1 MDELRQAWT
10 QFVEHH
16 KETALLSSIQSLLTW
31 DERTGMPVKAADYRA
46 EQVAYLAGKIH
57 ERRTAPCVG
66 EWLEVLAE
74 GLKSADPHGDQAASV
89 RETKRQFD
97 KQSKLPQRLVEELTR
112 AEVLGQQA
120 WVKARQED
128 DYSAFQPYLETN
140 LKLRREQASAIG
152 YEASPYDVLLD
163 DYEPGENSENLKQV
177 LRGLR
182 EALVPLIAELGEAK
196 DQPVDDFLRQ
206 TYPVERQEQFGTHVA
221 TRLGFDFSRGRLD
234 ITDHPFCTEIGPH
247 DHRIL
252 TRYNPKDFSQ
262 AFYGILHE
270 AGHGIY
276 DQGLRPDQYGLPSGA
291 PISLGI
297 HESQSRLWE
306 NMVGRSLAFW
316 EFFHPVAQEHFPDQ
330 LGQCSPKQMYDGV
343 NVVRPS
349 LIRVEADEATY
360 NLHIAIRF
368 DLEKALIEGELPSPD
383 LPAAWN
389 QRYRDDLGIE
399 PPGDGMGVLQDVHWS
414 AALFGYFPTY
424 SLGNLYA
431 AHWMQCARQDLG
443 DLDQQFRQGEFLP
456 LRDWL
461 AQNIYQHGQCFSA
474 RQLLE
479 RIDGQPLSHEPLLN
493 YLSQKLRPI
502 YGLSSS

>member
-1 MDELRQAWT
+1 MKWERNVMDELRQAWT

-66 EWLEVLAE
+66 EWLEILAE

-196 DQPVDDFLRQ
+196 DQ
-206 TYPVERQEQFGTHVA
+206 
-221 TRLGFDFSRGRLD
+221 
-234 ITDHPFCTEIGPH
+234 
-247 DHRIL
+247 
-252 TRYNPKDFSQ
+252 
-262 AFYGILHE
+262 
-270 AGHGIY
+270 
-276 DQGLRPDQYGLPSGA
+276 
-291 PISLGI
+291 
-297 HESQSRLWE
+297 
-306 NMVGRSLAFW
+306 
-316 EFFHPVAQEHFPDQ
+316 
-330 LGQCSPKQMYDGV
+330 
-343 NVVRPS
+343 
-349 LIRVEADEATY
+349 
-360 NLHIAIRF
+360 
-368 DLEKALIEGELPSPD
+368 
-383 LPAAWN
+383 
-389 QRYRDDLGIE
+389 
-399 PPGDGMGVLQDVHWS
+399 
-414 AALFGYFPTY
+414 
-424 SLGNLYA
+424 
-431 AHWMQCARQDLG
+431 
-443 DLDQQFRQGEFLP
+443 
-456 LRDWL
+456 
-461 AQNIYQHGQCFSA
+461 
-474 RQLLE
+474 
-479 RIDGQPLSHEPLLN
+479 
-493 YLSQKLRPI
+493 
-502 YGLSSS
+502 